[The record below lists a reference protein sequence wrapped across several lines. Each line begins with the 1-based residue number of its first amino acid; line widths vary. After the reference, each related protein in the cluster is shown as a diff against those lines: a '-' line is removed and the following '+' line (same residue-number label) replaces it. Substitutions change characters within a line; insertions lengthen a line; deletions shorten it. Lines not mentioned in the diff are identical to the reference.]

1 MPSQLVGANHRD
13 RCKRGSA
20 QAKKSSKIP
29 TSAVFNRLIL
39 HYSRSEWASGQSWGS
54 HFQEV
59 GTESYLSYLTY
70 PTYLSTYLTYLSTY
84 LNAVGTMG
92 KRAKA
97 IIGGWSVSI
106 SYVYRVGAFLWP
118 NMTLGVLT
126 PPQLRALLD
135 ILIHH
140 ETYVEVQSF
149 QYPEAI
155 ETYGWPFVDRDE
167 KGRPAKP
174 HGLSSSPLLQ
184 LLLSRLALGAPAV
197 RDLST
202 EFWSVKFK
210 GIMRQF
216 GDADLSDSYEKGTLG
231 TRKRLATAASVI
243 HEAITRGLL
252 AGVDGPY
259 HALPDLHYAYDIEK
273 AEDLARA
280 WHDCIC
286 HLVYGNLIDE
296 IFDQLTHTEDLEA
309 HSPALKAAVEYA
321 EFYIATFLH
330 RVFILSAEGP
340 YLLKLIENIHKL
352 IPYTVM
358 GQTLRVG
365 NAASMI
371 NATSETSLI
380 TPKMTITD
388 SECSSEQIVSVQSQ
402 HGSNIELDRPDFER
416 FRWNEP
422 YLTRPRILS
431 LVLEWDASDFRK
443 AAEKIKLDEEG
454 ISNKRITAIDRH
466 MAADR
471 RQRESSRKK
480 SIQEQKSIVV
490 AIFEAEDE
498 QLLESLTDRQH
509 TSCLEYYAAKVAI
522 RDREHIIDVLC
533 NSTPDLTTAIVLEGL
548 GALDPMI
555 RVVHKNVDL
564 RKHLNALEGFL
575 GDFIK
580 TTKPKTQDKNS
591 GLGSPAVKDFVE
603 LLQRNRHLL
612 WVYLHDFCS
621 GCPDLRDTWR
631 GWTLANFLGLDS
643 TIKVFQ
649 WKSKDDSHERNTHIH
664 GKLQTTNTGDIGSNL
679 QDAFDKL
686 ADSQR
691 IIVLERIEA
700 HSRYL
705 TTLSEQSRSKM
716 QKVIDDLHRRS
727 YKDAENTSGPGT
739 YALRWQ
745 ALLDETLITPSVPKG
760 PPRLGKDVS
769 GLRAVRKPDNQANA
783 DSLDANAAILA
794 RHKSTTLISP
804 DVAVVVKALGPQFKM
819 MVANISRDGLPEV

>member
-1 MPSQLVGANHRD
+1 
-13 RCKRGSA
+13 
-20 QAKKSSKIP
+20 
-29 TSAVFNRLIL
+29 
-39 HYSRSEWASGQSWGS
+39 
-54 HFQEV
+54 
-59 GTESYLSYLTY
+59 
-70 PTYLSTYLTYLSTY
+70 
-84 LNAVGTMG
+84 
-92 KRAKA
+92 
-97 IIGGWSVSI
+97 
-106 SYVYRVGAFLWP
+106 
-118 NMTLGVLT
+118 MTLRVLT

-197 RDLST
+197 R
-202 EFWSVKFK
+202 
-210 GIMRQF
+210 
-216 GDADLSDSYEKGTLG
+216 DLSDSYEKGTLG

-371 NATSETSLI
+371 NAMSRLFLSKVSMGAISNWIGLTSNASDGMNL
-380 TPKMTITD
+380 M
-388 SECSSEQIVSVQSQ
+388 Q
-402 HGSNIELDRPDFER
+402 
-416 FRWNEP
+416 
-422 YLTRPRILS
+422 RILS

-580 TTKPKTQDKNS
+580 TIKPKTQDKNS

-612 WVYLHDFCS
+612 WVYLHEFCS

-631 GWTLANFLGLDS
+631 GWMKD

-727 YKDAENTSGPGT
+727 YKDTENTSGPGT

-783 DSLDANAAILA
+783 DSSDANAAILA